1 MMDRIIL
8 IAQQIAK
15 EGKVPNTALIKS
27 RLPKNVP
34 LPAIIQGL
42 KLWKENP
49 QKEIETPTEPALTAF
64 TGVEAST
71 SFDALLEIK
80 IEQMIKP
87 LAAEIA
93 DLKEQLAAVKK
104 QLKTEDKE

>member
-1 MMDRIIL
+1 MDRIIL

-42 KLWKENP
+42 KLWRENP
-49 QKEIETPTEPALTAF
+49 DKEINSPSEPALTAAADSE
-64 TGVEAST
+64 GAA

-87 LAAEIA
+87 LFTEIA
-93 DLKEQLAAVKK
+93 DLKEQLETLQK
-104 QLKTEDKE
+104 QLNTEDKE